1 MEFLRA
7 INALMNRGSFFIASA
22 QLQSRIINAIH
33 NKGGN
38 ALLCCKP
45 LAYTHATRKFPTGNL
60 QKNSKHC
67 LCSLTGTISANFYQ
81 VKTCRNWLAW
91 GISPCPPKSK
101 KQPPA
106 TAYLKIFYTNKER
119 TDTAMANRERQNE
132 LKIYLS
138 DDEQYIL
145 DQKWKASGMKSKSAF
160 IRHLILYGYVYDVN
174 YEHLREYNTTLA
186 RIGNNLN
193 QIAKRMNAT
202 GNVYKADVYE
212 VKELMKQVWQS
223 QKSMLS
229 RQPSIRQ

>member
-1 MEFLRA
+1 
-7 INALMNRGSFFIASA
+7 
-22 QLQSRIINAIH
+22 
-33 NKGGN
+33 
-38 ALLCCKP
+38 
-45 LAYTHATRKFPTGNL
+45 
-60 QKNSKHC
+60 
-67 LCSLTGTISANFYQ
+67 
-81 VKTCRNWLAW
+81 
-91 GISPCPPKSK
+91 
-101 KQPPA
+101 
-106 TAYLKIFYTNKER
+106 
-119 TDTAMANRERQNE
+119 MANRERQNE

-202 GNVYKADVYE
+202 GNVYKADVNE

-229 RQPSIRQ
+229 KQPSLFRKVTAELLAVGQAGGKYRKAHFGLLSMTSPLNLPAPGRCQAVYFIFLFCTLFDSCSVEKMSEADE

>member
-1 MEFLRA
+1 
-7 INALMNRGSFFIASA
+7 
-22 QLQSRIINAIH
+22 
-33 NKGGN
+33 
-38 ALLCCKP
+38 
-45 LAYTHATRKFPTGNL
+45 
-60 QKNSKHC
+60 
-67 LCSLTGTISANFYQ
+67 
-81 VKTCRNWLAW
+81 
-91 GISPCPPKSK
+91 
-101 KQPPA
+101 
-106 TAYLKIFYTNKER
+106 
-119 TDTAMANRERQNE
+119 MANRERQNE

-174 YEHLREYNTTLA
+174 YEH

-202 GNVYKADVYE
+202 GNVYKADVNE